1 MYCRKNINILPF
13 SGFIEKN
20 HNLEEKPLPNYYT
33 PPSEDEVHKSL
44 GTPSKGIHFDGL
56 SILSQV
62 AVNTEKRRRNSEDE
76 YLPSEHSVS

>member
-1 MYCRKNINILPF
+1 MSEKYQYITF

-20 HNLEEKPLPNYYT
+20 HNLENKPLPNYYT

-56 SILSQV
+56 STLSQV
-62 AVNTEKRRRNSEDE
+62 AVRRRNSEDE